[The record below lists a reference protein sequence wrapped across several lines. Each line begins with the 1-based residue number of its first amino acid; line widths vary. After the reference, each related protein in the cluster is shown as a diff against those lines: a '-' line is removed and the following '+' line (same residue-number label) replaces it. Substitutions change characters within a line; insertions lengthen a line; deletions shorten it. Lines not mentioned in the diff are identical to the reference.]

1 VTRVARTLAN
11 QFGRQRK
18 NRGNPRPSALSLRGK
33 ARYIH
38 MRHRFFDRRPSMAAI
53 IALGLAFGIFAL
65 LNLIDNK
72 RLD

>member
-1 VTRVARTLAN
+1 MKTPPAH
-11 QFGRQRK
+11 
-18 NRGNPRPSALSLRGK
+18 LSHRAG

-38 MRHRFFDRRPSMAAI
+38 AQANQACDRQAFKGDAAMAAI

-65 LNLIDNK
+65 LNLIDYK

>member
-1 VTRVARTLAN
+1 LNTKTGAARL
-11 QFGRQRK
+11 
-18 NRGNPRPSALSLRGK
+18 LLRGR

-38 MRHRFFDRRPSMAAI
+38 AQHHSPASVRASAGDTSMAAL

-65 LNLIDNK
+65 LNLIDYK

>member
-1 VTRVARTLAN
+1 VKTGA
-11 QFGRQRK
+11 GRLS
-18 NRGNPRPSALSLRGK
+18 PRSG

-38 MRHRFFDRRPSMAAI
+38 SKPIAARLGGAHRRSMHMAAI

-65 LNLIDNK
+65 LNLIDYK